1 MTSVDICVRNARLR
15 RHEALDD
22 LAIAD
27 GRIVALGP
35 SLDVTARDEIDAGG
49 NLVTE
54 AYVNP
59 HLHLCKVWTLPMM
72 AEEALKSYRAAGM
85 TQTASAIDLAS
96 KVKASYDASWIIPNA
111 RRAVALAALYG
122 TTHMRAFA
130 DVDPKARLEGIK
142 ALLAV
147 REEFRGIVDLQV
159 VAFAQDGLAREPGAD
174 RLMRDAMA
182 LGADVVGGIP
192 WIEKDAADAQAH
204 VGFCFDLAVEFGKD
218 VSMLLDDVGDP
229 NMRTLEM
236 MAREAIRRGW
246 QGRALAHHCRAMALY
261 PAPTFGELVT
271 LLREARVSVVSDPH
285 TGPLHAR
292 VGELLKGGIN
302 VCLGQDDISDAYY
315 PFGRNNMP
323 EVAFLAA
330 HLLWMT
336 AREEIE
342 TLYDMITVA
351 PARAMNVANFALE
364 VGAAAHL
371 VVLDQPDVVE
381 ALRFHAP
388 PRCVISHGRCVD
400 LAGMRQLAGLP
411 RGMAADLVA
420 T

>member
-1 MTSVDICVRNARLR
+1 MTKVDICIRNARLR
-15 RHEALDD
+15 RRGDEPVDI
-22 LAIAD
+22 AIAG
-27 GRIVALGP
+27 GRIVGLER
-35 SLDVTARDEIDAGG
+35 SLAAAGREEIDAGG

-54 AYVNP
+54 SYVNP

-122 TTHMRAFA
+122 TTHIRAFA
-130 DVDPKARLEGIK
+130 DVDTKARLEGIK
-142 ALLAV
+142 ALLVV

-159 VAFAQDGLAREPGAD
+159 VAFAQDGLVREPGAEA
-174 RLMRDAMA
+174 LMQEAMA
-182 LGADVVGGIP
+182 LDADVVGGIP
-192 WIEKDAADAQAH
+192 WIEANATDAQAH
-204 VGFCFDLAVEFGKD
+204 VRYCFDLAVRFGKD

-229 NMRTLEM
+229 DMRTLAM
-236 MAREAIRRGW
+236 MAEEAVRRGW
-246 QGRALAHHCRAMALY
+246 EGRALGHHCRAMALY
-261 PAPTFGELVT
+261 PPSVFADLVT
-271 LLREARVSVVSDPH
+271 LLRRARVSIVSDPH

-292 VGELLKGGIN
+292 VRELMQGGIN

-351 PARAMNVANFALE
+351 PAVAMNIADFGLA
-364 VGAAAHL
+364 VGSAAHL

-381 ALRFHAP
+381 ALRFHGAP
-388 PRCVISHGRCVD
+388 RHVISHGRRID
-400 LAGMRQLAGLP
+400 LAQMRKLAG
-411 RGMAADLVA
+411 AATA
-420 T
+420 AEG

>member
-1 MTSVDICVRNARLR
+1 MTSVDICIRNARLR
-15 RHEALDD
+15 RRGDTLVDI
-22 LAIAD
+22 AIAG
-27 GRIVALGP
+27 GRIVGLGQ
-35 SLDVTARDEIDAGG
+35 SLDVAGRDEVDAGA

-54 AYVNP
+54 SYVNP

-72 AEEALKSYRAAGM
+72 AEEALKSYRAPGM

-96 KVKASYDASWIIPNA
+96 KVKANYDGAWIIPNA

-122 TTHMRAFA
+122 TTHIRAFA
-130 DVDPKARLEGIK
+130 DVDPKARLEGVK

-147 REEFRGIVDLQV
+147 REEFRGAVDLQV

-192 WIEKDAADAQAH
+192 WIESCATDAQAH
-204 VGFCFDLAVEFGKD
+204 VRFCFDLAESFNKD

-236 MAREAIRRGW
+236 MAAEAIQRGW
-246 QGRALAHHCRAMALY
+246 EGRALAHHCRAMALY
-261 PAPTFGELVT
+261 PAEVFGKLVA
-271 LLREARVSVVSDPH
+271 LLRRARVSVVSDPH

-292 VGELLKGGIN
+292 VRELMGEGIN

-315 PFGRNNMP
+315 PFGRNNMA

-336 AREEIE
+336 ARDEIE

-351 PARAMNVANFALE
+351 PARAINLAEFGIA
-364 VGAAAHL
+364 VGSAAHL
-371 VVLDQPDVVE
+371 VVLGQRDVVE

-400 LAGMRQLAGLP
+400 LAGMRQLAGC
-411 RGMAADLVA
+411 ADWHE
-420 T
+420 